1 MLDNQ
6 LETYIID
13 MRRSVEFA
21 SLKGISD
28 LSKKLVE
35 TKRNTVYPLVYQ
47 LLKLA
52 MILPV
57 ATTTVERSFSAMKI
71 VKTRLRNRMSDEWL
85 NDCLVIYVE
94 RDVLDSVDDELIIQ
108 RFQNMKPRTG
118 QL

>member
-1 MLDNQ
+1 
-6 LETYIID
+6 
-13 MRRSVEFA
+13 
-21 SLKGISD
+21 
-28 LSKKLVE
+28 
-35 TKRNTVYPLVYQ
+35 
-47 LLKLA
+47 

-57 ATTTVERSFSAMKI
+57 ATATVERSFSAMKI

>member
-1 MLDNQ
+1 
-6 LETYIID
+6 
-13 MRRSVEFA
+13 
-21 SLKGISD
+21 
-28 LSKKLVE
+28 
-35 TKRNTVYPLVYQ
+35 
-47 LLKLA
+47 

-94 RDVLDSVDDELIIQ
+94 RDVLDSVNDELIIQ